1 MGVVLENGY
10 EMKTTFWDDFT
21 IADLFGEHA
30 IEDTFNRAF
39 KEWKNKTV
47 DYLSLSLDEKCD
59 IVKEV
64 IEVIYCWKPIRT
76 ELCLEI
82 HNKLTGE
89 TCTYYLDSYHKKILS
104 IEKISSNVEL

>member
-1 MGVVLENGY
+1 MKAKKKFYTVSEIASSLNFCKEVLG
-10 EMKTTFWDDFT
+10 
-21 IADLFGEHA
+21 
-30 IEDTFNRAF
+30 
-39 KEWKNKTV
+39 KNKTV

-89 TCTYYLDSYHKKILS
+89 TCTYYLDSYHKKVLS

>member
-1 MGVVLENGY
+1 
-10 EMKTTFWDDFT
+10 MKAKKKFYTVSE
-21 IADLFGEHA
+21 IA
-30 IEDTFNRAF
+30 
-39 KEWKNKTV
+39 
-47 DYLSLSLDEKCD
+47 SLDEKCD

-89 TCTYYLDSYHKKILS
+89 TCTYYLDSYHKKVLS